1 MVSGLQ
7 VESTMERNALVATAA
22 LALLALTVFVAMPVA
37 GLSVMNGA
45 QTADAAQDQNAT
57 NATDEYENVTDAAD
71 ENASAPGEQ
80 LAGIVG
86 VQEAEIEGDLEQRT
100 FGIKIARAASQDAQA
115 DVVADQ
121 LNTTQERLAELQERK
136 ADLDEKRE
144 SGEISEGRYR
154 AEVAKVAAESK
165 SVANMANQSE
175 SVAGELPADLL
186 EQKGIDVEAI
196 QTLKNDAANMTG
208 QEVSDIARQI
218 AGNNVGEIPED
229 TPPVEIPD
237 PIGPEPGPDDG
248 ADDEDDED
256 NSTTRTGGQP

>member
-1 MVSGLQ
+1 MVQGVQ
-7 VESTMERNALVATAA
+7 VGSTMERNGLIAIAA
-22 LALLALTVFVAMPVA
+22 LALLALTVVVAMPVA
-37 GLSVMNGA
+37 GLSVNGSQSA
-45 QTADAAQDQNAT
+45 VAADEHENR
-57 NATDEYENVTDAAD
+57 TDTVD
-71 ENASAPGEQ
+71 ENASAPGER

-100 FGIKIARAASQDAQA
+100 FGIRVAQAATQDAQA

-121 LNTTQERLAELQERK
+121 LNTTEERLAELQERK

-154 AEVAKVAAESK
+154 AEVAEVAAESR

-208 QEVSDIARQI
+208 EEVSEIARQI
-218 AGNNVGEIPED
+218 AGDRVGEIPED

-248 ADDEDDED
+248 SEVDDDDEDDENGSD
-256 NSTTRTGGQP
+256 TPDGAQP

>member
-1 MVSGLQ
+1 MVQGLQ
-7 VESTMERNALVATAA
+7 VRDTMERKLIATAA

-37 GLSVMNGA
+37 GLSVMDGSQSAVAADEHEN
-45 QTADAAQDQNAT
+45 QTDS
-57 NATDEYENVTDAAD
+57 VD

-100 FGIKIARAASQDAQA
+100 FGIKVAQAASQDAQA

-121 LNTTQERLAELQERK
+121 LNTSEERLAELQERK

-208 QEVSDIARQI
+208 EEVSDIARQI
-218 AGNNVGEIPED
+218 AGDRVGEIPED

-248 ADDEDDED
+248 TEADEDDDEDDED
-256 NSTTRTGGQP
+256 GSDTPDGAQP

>member
-1 MVSGLQ
+1 
-7 VESTMERNALVATAA
+7 MERNALIATAA

-37 GLSVMNGA
+37 GLSVMDGSQSA
-45 QTADAAQDQNAT
+45 VAADEHE
-57 NATDEYENVTDAAD
+57 NATDATDAQENRTDSAD

-86 VQEAEIEGDLEQRT
+86 VQEAEIDGDLEQRA
-100 FGIKIARAASQDAQA
+100 FGIKVAQAATQDAQA
-115 DVVADQ
+115 DVVAGQ
-121 LNTTQERLAELQERK
+121 LNETRQRLAELQERK
-136 ADLDEKRE
+136 ADLEEKRE

-186 EQKGIDVEAI
+186 QQKGIDVEAI

-208 QEVSDIARQI
+208 EEVSEIARQI
-218 AGNNVGEIPED
+218 AGDNVGEIPDD

-248 ADDEDDED
+248 DEVDEEEDDD
-256 NSTTRTGGQP
+256 DSDTPADGQP